1 MSKNVKRIVALALAV
16 GTISAAAPATSVN
29 LLLSKVYASDTNDDS
44 TFDSLK
50 MESSSGSNIK
60 IYDSSSYDDKVDSND
75 IEPDVVYYAKTSS
88 DTISFDV
95 DGVNTRYVRV
105 FKNDSNSTKGKKP
118 GSDISLSSGTNTIIV
133 RIYDKEPDS
142 DIRYEDDND
151 KANDYKIKVKY
162 TGDSSSDSS
171 DDSDSSSS
179 SDNSDDYDDIYL
191 DKLSINGD
199 VISLSDSKTTYDYSV
214 DSDTDEAT
222 IKAVPPDEDED
233 TVTIDDDEVDSG
245 DKFKKTVDLKKG
257 NNKFKVELEDED
269 DNKRVYTININR
281 GSSSNDS
288 TTTMSTTK
296 ADSKPST
303 ATDATPTKVNQ
314 WVQVGVNWQYLDAN
328 GKILKNSWVQSYY
341 VNDYGNMVT
350 DWYQINGAWYYF
362 GTDGAKKT
370 GWQQVRGIWYYLDG
384 QGKMFTGWMKHTDG
398 KYYYLNP
405 SDGSMVRSTKIQGYT
420 IGADGAWTGR

>member
-16 GTISAAAPATSVN
+16 GTISAAAPATSAN
-29 LLLSKVYASDTNDDS
+29 LLLGKVYASDTNSDS

-50 MESSSGSNIK
+50 MQSSSGSNIK
-60 IYDSSSYDDKVDSND
+60 IYDSSSYDDKVDSKD
-75 IEPDVVYYAKTSS
+75 IEPGVTYYAKTSS

-133 RIYDKEPDS
+133 RIYDKEPDN

-162 TGDSSSDSS
+162 TGDSSDSS
-171 DDSDSSSS
+171 DDSDNSSS

-199 VISLSDSKTTYDYSV
+199 VISLSDSKITYDYSV
-214 DSDTDEAT
+214 DSSTDEAT
-222 IKAVPPDEDED
+222 IKAVPPDEDND
-233 TVTIDDDEVDSG
+233 TVTIDDDEVDSS
-245 DKFKKTVDLKKG
+245 DKFKKTVDLKNGK
-257 NNKFKVELEDED
+257 NQFKVELEDED
-269 DNKRVYTININR
+269 NNKRVYTVNINR

-288 TTTMSTTK
+288 TATSSTTK

-314 WVQVGVNWQYLDAN
+314 WVQVGGNRQYLDGN

-350 DWYQINGAWYYF
+350 DWYQINGPWYYF

-405 SDGSMVRSTKIQGYT
+405 SDGSMARSTKIQGYT